1 MKSTWRTILLLTT
14 MVALGAP
21 SALLRG
27 ASGAADVDN
36 GPIPPV
42 SDPTLARILDQWDR
56 KQQESVTLVASFT
69 ERKELKLL
77 AKPVVSHGEF
87 YYSRPNHVRW
97 EYKEPDHKVYVIT
110 EDMYTAYFPAL
121 KRAEEVPIKKFLG
134 KRMFRF
140 LAVGQRIGD
149 LARYYDFRLA
159 PQSDVK
165 GTHLLLL
172 TPRSKAVAQTYT
184 AQQQPPQFQQ
194 PVQISP
200 AQVDQNVSAE
210 ESTENADTSEE
221 SADNQNQYQTDAQPE
236 AQTDAAQTGQPPQQ
250 APGVKTPEQ
259 LLQELRQQQQQ
270 IIQQQQVPQPG
281 QVPPDDNK

>member
-1 MKSTWRTILLLTT
+1 MKSSWRMILLLTAV
-14 MVALGAP
+14 VALGGP
-21 SALLRG
+21 SALVRG
-27 ASGAADVDN
+27 ASGGADADK

-165 GTHLLLL
+165 GTNLLLL
-172 TPRSKAVAQTYT
+172 TPRSRTVRDHVAEMK
-184 AQQQPPQFQQ
+184 
-194 PVQISP
+194 IW
-200 AQVDQNVSAE
+200 VDETTGLPRQLQYFEPDGDTTLLTFEDMRTNVEVA
-210 ESTENADTSEE
+210 ADLYKIT
-221 SADNQNQYQTDAQPE
+221 
-236 AQTDAAQTGQPPQQ
+236 
-250 APGVKTPEQ
+250 
-259 LLQELRQQQQQ
+259 L
-270 IIQQQQVPQPG
+270 
-281 QVPPDDNK
+281 PPDVVVSQTFNGFALGQQSF

>member
-1 MKSTWRTILLLTT
+1 MAKTRLTILLLTT
-14 MVALGAP
+14 SLALSPVSG
-21 SALLRG
+21 SVRG
-27 ASGAADVDN
+27 ASTPAEDDN
-36 GPIPPV
+36 GPVPQV
-42 SDPTLARILDQWDR
+42 SDPTLARILDQWDK
-56 KQQESVTLVASFT
+56 KQQESVTLVASFS
-69 ERKELKLL
+69 ERKDLKLL
-77 AKPVVSHGEF
+77 AKPVISHGEF

-172 TPRSKAVAQTYT
+172 TPRSRTVRDHVAEMKIWVDETTGLPRQLQYFEPDGDTTLLAFEDMRTNVDVAADLFKITLPADVVVSQTFNGF
-184 AQQQPPQFQQ
+184 ALGQQSF
-194 PVQISP
+194 
-200 AQVDQNVSAE
+200 
-210 ESTENADTSEE
+210 
-221 SADNQNQYQTDAQPE
+221 
-236 AQTDAAQTGQPPQQ
+236 
-250 APGVKTPEQ
+250 
-259 LLQELRQQQQQ
+259 
-270 IIQQQQVPQPG
+270 
-281 QVPPDDNK
+281 